1 MRMIISIL
9 VLGLWP
15 VFSASASDK
24 WTFEEKIAITE
35 KPVKGVFQHLEGGNR
50 KHIAITSSYV
60 AAAWEDDRTGDPQI
74 YLAVKKQSENKF
86 STAQMVS
93 SASEAYEPSIASVS
107 DNRFIITWEQEG
119 AVFARVWSNN
129 ILHDAIKL
137 SQSSAGHATI
147 ITMGEQIYAAWRE
160 QLTREWF
167 IKVASLTVSKNSQLK
182 VNHIQSVETKGLQ
195 TPVLFPVLTLN
206 AAGLGVAWEDRR
218 AGHTRLMFSHSK
230 DGAKHF
236 NQPQSLNEFYSN
248 RNEYDKGNGVTR
260 VSMSSFAEDETI
272 AAWMDKRRGENGY
285 GIYGAMSSDGGA
297 SFGPNERIH
306 SERGDKLP
314 HYNPATAGN
323 VAGDFVVVW
332 DDFRNENSDIWLSSY
347 TDDLEWSEDFSPAI
361 ASGAGEQTHPAVA
374 LDVQGNLHL
383 IWMERAEANSPGQ
396 LWYGF
401 GTRKTE

>member
-1 MRMIISIL
+1 MRMIISIV
-9 VLGLWP
+9 VLWLWP
-15 VFSASASDK
+15 VFNASASDK
-24 WTFEEKIAITE
+24 WTFEGKIAITE

-50 KHIAITSSYV
+50 KHIAINSSYV

-74 YLAVKKQSENKF
+74 YLAVKKQSESKF

-107 DNRFIITWEQEG
+107 GNRFIITWEQEG
-119 AVFARVWSNN
+119 AVFARVWSKN

-236 NQPQSLNEFYSN
+236 NQSQSLNEFYSN